1 MPNAHIFLLVNILGG
16 SAVLGSYA
24 FGLILYPDNR
34 MDLWGE
40 IEGIWQTIFVTSM
53 LLAAAGYLFFLGY
66 IYMFKPMVFDQ
77 GLILGPDTLSIL
89 STVFLASATA
99 WMPATIA
106 YINNDSGFWWC

>member
-1 MPNAHIFLLVNILGG
+1 MSNAHIFLLVNILGG

-40 IEGIWQTIFVTSM
+40 IDGIWQTIFVTSM

-99 WMPATIA
+99 G
-106 YINNDSGFWWC
+106 DQECSGDH